1 VTANTTTTPPRDPG
15 DFSLVNGGALFELW
29 RRTRLAG
36 EGLEFIH
43 RRILVMVIIAW
54 VPLLLLSIAEGR
66 AWGEAVTMTFL
77 QDLETHARLLV
88 GLPLLLLAEG
98 LVHRALPPVVRHFVE
113 CGLVTAE
120 RRPRFDAAV
129 ASALRWRSSVAVEVA
144 MAVVVYALVVPFIW
158 RDQVAINVDSWYAT
172 LAGGR
177 LQPSL
182 AGWWMG
188 LVGMPL
194 FILLVLRWA
203 FRQLVW
209 TRFLWQVARL
219 DLALEPTHPDGAA
232 GLHFIS
238 LTERA
243 YRPILLAMGA
253 VLSGMIA
260 NRIFHTGAQLADFK
274 VEIAGAVAILMVV
287 ILGPMLVFVPNLVE
301 ARRRGLVAYGT
312 LGQRYA
318 REFGAKWM
326 RARDPGEPLL
336 GSADIQSLADL
347 RNGYQVIAG
356 IRLVPFGLWNVAAL
370 AVSVVLPLAPL
381 LLTKFSLNEILDRVF
396 KSFF

>member
-1 VTANTTTTPPRDPG
+1 
-15 DFSLVNGGALFELW
+15 
-29 RRTRLAG
+29 
-36 EGLEFIH
+36 
-43 RRILVMVIIAW
+43 MVIIAW

-66 AWGEAVTMTFL
+66 AWGQAVTMTFL

-88 GLPLLLLAEG
+88 GLPLLLLAEV

-144 MAVVVYALVVPFIW
+144 MAVVVYALVVPLIW

-381 LLTKFSLNEILDRVF
+381 VLTKFSLNEILDRVF

>member
-1 VTANTTTTPPRDPG
+1 MTATTTPPRDPG
-15 DFSLVNGGALFELW
+15 EFSLVNGGALFEVW

-36 EGLEFIH
+36 DGLEFIH
-43 RRILVMVIIAW
+43 RRILAMVIIAW

-88 GLPLLLLAEG
+88 GVPLLLFAEV
-98 LVHRALPPVVRHFVE
+98 LVHRALSPVVRHFVE

-144 MAVVVYALVVPFIW
+144 MAVFVYALVVPFIW

-188 LVGMPL
+188 LVCMPL
-194 FILLVLRWA
+194 FIFLVLRWA

-232 GLHFIS
+232 GLHFIA

-243 YRPILLAMGA
+243 YRPVLLAMGA

-260 NRIFHTGAQLADFK
+260 NRIFHAGAHFADFK
-274 VEIAGAVAILMVV
+274 VEIAGTVAILMIV
-287 ILGPMLVFVPNLVE
+287 ILGPMFVFVPDLLE
-301 ARRRGLVAYGT
+301 ARRRGLIAYGT

-326 RARDPGEPLL
+326 RARDPGEPLV
-336 GSADIQSLADL
+336 GSPDIQSLADL

-356 IRLVPFGLWNVAAL
+356 IRLVPFDLRNVLAL
-370 AVSVVLPLAPL
+370 AASILLPLAPL
-381 LLTKFSLNEILDRVF
+381 LLTTFSLDEILDRVF
-396 KSFF
+396 RSFF

>member
-336 GSADIQSLADL
+336 GSPDIQSLADL